1 MEEYQLKACP
11 FCRDSELLVVAETD
25 CGDNVREWAVVV
37 SCGNCGAKGPWADDF
52 PEAVKM
58 WNC

>member
-1 MEEYQLKACP
+1 MEEYQLNVCP

-37 SCGNCGAKGPWADDF
+37 SCGNCGAQGPWADDF
-52 PEAVKM
+52 PEAVKL